1 MVNDFLHLLG
11 AAFHAR
17 ERIGLQAF
25 DAGRVGGGLLRDQ
38 CGAQWT
44 SGCEGER
51 GGEHGGPAAGKT
63 NHYRTPDG
71 GVELPIAPKA
81 THERTLGLRIQ
92 CFGANVQGNA
102 SATFPVPISMKLS
115 IASRRLHR
123 WGAVA
128 VGIPFLVVIASGLL
142 LQVKKQVPWVQPA
155 EQRTAVPVPSVPWDV
170 VLAAAQALPQAE
182 VTTWEDIERVDVR
195 PSKGILKVITKT
207 QWELQLAL
215 EDGRV
220 LQTAYRRSD
229 FIETLHDGSF
239 FGDAVKL
246 WIFLPAGVVV
256 FGLWLTGLYLWV
268 LPWLT
273 KRKRARLNAVGA
285 GVASAVVLLM
295 GAFALESLAPL
306 AVNSELGAQRP
317 ARAAAPYVPGA
328 AWERRAASAAGV
340 DSAKLAVA
348 VAFAVANEA
357 RAPRDMEESH
367 YRSFGRE
374 PFGQGIGPFKP
385 RGEPTGVIL
394 RGGYVVASWGEPDRV
409 DMTHSVTKS
418 FLSVVV
424 GLAFDRG
431 LLHDVHEPVWLSQA
445 PTYPLRLQAPS
456 EPGSSYRA
464 PTFLDL
470 WNTPHN
476 RSITWDHLLRQVSDW
491 EGTLWGKPEWADR
504 PAQDA
509 STWTT
514 RARNAPGTVYEY
526 NDVRVN
532 LLALAATNVWRRPL
546 PEVLNELV
554 MAPIGASHTW
564 RWNGY
569 DNAWITLDGRPV
581 QAVSGGGHWGGGMFI
596 NAWDMAR
603 FGLLTQ
609 RRGMWGSTRIVSEDW
624 MTRSLTP
631 TPVQPTYGHMNFFLN
646 TDQKWMPSAPASA
659 YGHVGNGTNLVFVAP
674 EQDLV
679 IVVRWIENRAI
690 DQFLGL
696 VLGAIR

>member
-1 MVNDFLHLLG
+1 
-11 AAFHAR
+11 
-17 ERIGLQAF
+17 
-25 DAGRVGGGLLRDQ
+25 
-38 CGAQWT
+38 
-44 SGCEGER
+44 
-51 GGEHGGPAAGKT
+51 
-63 NHYRTPDG
+63 
-71 GVELPIAPKA
+71 
-81 THERTLGLRIQ
+81 
-92 CFGANVQGNA
+92 
-102 SATFPVPISMKLS
+102 MKLT

-123 WGAVA
+123 LGAVA
-128 VGIPFLVVIASGLL
+128 VGIPFLLVIVSGLL
-142 LQVKKQVPWVQPA
+142 LQVKKQVTWIQPA
-155 EQRTAVPVPSVPWDV
+155 EQRTAVAIPGLSWET
-170 VLAAAQALPQAE
+170 VLAAAQAHPEAA
-182 VTTWEDIERVDVR
+182 VTTWEDIDRVDVR
-195 PSKGILKVITKT
+195 PSKGILKVITKSR
-207 QWELQLAL
+207 WELQLGLADGAL
-215 EDGRV
+215 

-239 FGDAVKL
+239 FGDAAKL
-246 WIFLPAGVVV
+246 WIFLPVGIVV
-256 FGLWLTGLYLWV
+256 FGLWLTGLYLWL
-268 LPWLT
+268 LPRLT
-273 KRKRARLNAVGA
+273 RRKRARLNAA
-285 GVASAVVLLM
+285 AASARVATVAIVAL
-295 GAFALESLAPL
+295 FAGLSLAALTPSAL
-306 AVNSELGAQRP
+306 VAQRS
-317 ARAAAPYVPGA
+317 ARAVTPYVPGA
-328 AWERRAASAAGV
+328 VWERRAPSAAGV
-340 DSAKLAVA
+340 DSVKLAA
-348 VAFAVANEA
+348 AIAFAVQNEA

-394 RGGYVVASWGEPDRV
+394 RGGYVVASWGEPERV

-431 LLHDVHEPVWLSQA
+431 LLRDVNEPVWMSQA
-445 PTYPLRLQAPS
+445 PTYPLRTQAPS
-456 EPGSSYRA
+456 EPGSTYRA
-464 PTFLDL
+464 SMFIDP

-476 RSITWDHLLRQVSDW
+476 RSISWDHLLRQVSDW

-514 RARNAPGTVYEY
+514 RARNAPGSVYEY

-532 LLALAATNVWRRPL
+532 VLALAATNVWRRPL
-546 PEVLNELV
+546 PEVLDELL
-554 MAPIGASHTW
+554 MSRIGASRTW

-609 RRGMWGSTRIVSEDW
+609 RRGMWGTQRIISDEW
-624 MTRSLTP
+624 ITRSLTP
-631 TPVQPTYGHMNFFLN
+631 TPAQPTYGHMNFFLN
-646 TDQKWMPSAPASA
+646 TDKKWMPSVPASA

-690 DQFLGL
+690 DEFLGK
-696 VLGAIR
+696 VLAAIQ

>member
-1 MVNDFLHLLG
+1 
-11 AAFHAR
+11 
-17 ERIGLQAF
+17 
-25 DAGRVGGGLLRDQ
+25 
-38 CGAQWT
+38 
-44 SGCEGER
+44 
-51 GGEHGGPAAGKT
+51 
-63 NHYRTPDG
+63 
-71 GVELPIAPKA
+71 
-81 THERTLGLRIQ
+81 
-92 CFGANVQGNA
+92 
-102 SATFPVPISMKLS
+102 MKLS

-128 VGIPFLVVIASGLL
+128 VGLPFLVVICSGLL
-142 LQVKKQVPWVQPA
+142 LQVKKQVTWVQPP
-155 EQRTAVPVPSVPWDV
+155 EQRTAVPVPSVPWET

-182 VTTWEDIERVDVR
+182 VKTWEDIDRVDVR
-195 PSKGILKVITKT
+195 PSKGILKVITKSR
-207 QWELQLAL
+207 WELQLAL
-215 EDGRV
+215 ADGTV

-239 FGDAVKL
+239 FGDAAKL

-256 FGLWLTGLYLWV
+256 FGLWLTGLYLWL

-273 KRKRARLNAVGA
+273 KRKRERLNA
-285 GVASAVVLLM
+285 ASIAALLM
-295 GAFALESLAPL
+295 VALLSPASLA
-306 AVNSELGAQRP
+306 AQRGARP
-317 ARAAAPYVPGA
+317 APPYVPGA
-328 AWERRAASAAGV
+328 VWERRAPSATGV
-340 DSAKLAVA
+340 DSAKLAA
-348 VAFAVANEA
+348 AIAFAVQNEA

-431 LLHDVHEPVWLSQA
+431 LLRDVNEPVWMSQA
-445 PTYPLRLQAPS
+445 PTYALRTQAPS
-456 EPGSSYRA
+456 EPGSTYGQSMLID
-464 PTFLDL
+464 P

-514 RARNAPGTVYEY
+514 RARNAPGSVYEY

-532 LLALAATNVWRRPL
+532 VLALAATNVWRRPL
-546 PEVLNELV
+546 PEVLDELV
-554 MAPIGASHTW
+554 MSPIGASRTW

-609 RRGMWGSTRIVSEDW
+609 RRGMWGSQRLLSDEWVTRA
-624 MTRSLTP
+624 LTP
-631 TPVQPTYGHMNFFLN
+631 TPAQPTYGYMNWFLN
-646 TDQKWMPSAPASA
+646 TDKKWMPSAPASA
-659 YGHVGNGTNLVFVAP
+659 FGHVGNGTNLVFVAP

-690 DQFLGL
+690 DEFLGK
-696 VLGAIR
+696 VLGAIN